1 MLKLFDKHALCNGL
15 GSLIPIQTGTTND
28 WPVIFVLDS
37 RNRILTGGE
46 YSFDCSLISN
56 LAYLALILFFL
67 FLVHKKA
74 VLWKNLRFFL
84 ICEVEDTGRI

>member
-1 MLKLFDKHALCNGL
+1 MLKLFDKHALYNGL
-15 GSLIPIQTGTTND
+15 GRLIPIQTGTTND

-56 LAYLALILFFL
+56 LAYLVLILFFL
-67 FLVHKKA
+67 FLLHKKGSSLEKSA
-74 VLWKNLRFFL
+74 VFL
-84 ICEVEDTGRI
+84 DL